1 MTVEVNP
8 SLAVDGIL
16 VAAHDLKA
24 PLCLTRQLALSLG
37 ISQDP
42 ADDQRIKSQLVAVSE
57 RALRQVDDLTKIARL
72 DDGLFAMEPVS
83 VRGVCEAVYRE
94 LDPLFRYEQRRL
106 RFTYTNHSRLAI
118 ANRELLRRVIYNF
131 CTNALHYSTAETESE
146 LSIIDH
152 RNFIR
157 IGVRDFGP
165 ALPTSVWRELKSG
178 GLTRPTRITMR
189 PGSSGLGLYIA
200 SEFARYMHAEL
211 GAIRHRDG
219 TSFFVD
225 LPISRQASLFGV

>member
-1 MTVEVNP
+1 MTVEVSP
-8 SLAVDGIL
+8 SLTVDSIL

-24 PLCLTRQLALSLG
+24 PLCLARQLALSLG
-37 ISQDP
+37 ISKNP
-42 ADDQRIKSQLVAVSE
+42 VDDQRIKSQLVSVSE

-72 DDGLFAMEPVS
+72 EDGLFAMGPVS
-83 VRGVCEAVYRE
+83 VRGVCDAVYRE

-106 RFTYTNHSRLAI
+106 RLTYANRSRLAI
-118 ANRELLRRVIYNF
+118 ANRELLHRVIYNF
-131 CTNALHYSTAETESE
+131 CTNALHYSTLETESE
-146 LSIIDH
+146 LSVV
-152 RNFIR
+152 IR

-165 ALPTSVWRELKSG
+165 ALPTHVWRELKSG
-178 GLTRPTRITMR
+178 GLTRPTRIAMR

-225 LPISRQASLFGV
+225 LPVSQQASLFGV

>member
-1 MTVEVNP
+1 MD
-8 SLAVDGIL
+8 SLL

-37 ISQDP
+37 LSNNP
-42 ADDQRIKSQLVAVSE
+42 VDDQRIKSQLVAVSE
-57 RALRQVDDLTKIARL
+57 RALRQVDDLTKVARL
-72 DDGLFAMEPVS
+72 DDGLFIMEPVS
-83 VRGVCEAVYRE
+83 VRGVCDDVYRE
-94 LDPLFRYEQRRL
+94 LGPLFRHEQRRL
-106 RFTYTNHSRLAI
+106 RLTYNNRSRLAI
-118 ANRELLRRVIYNF
+118 ANRELLHRVVYNF
-131 CTNALHYSTAETESE
+131 CTNALHYSTLDTESE
-146 LSIIDH
+146 LSIAD
-152 RNFIR
+152 RRDFIR

-178 GLTRPTRITMR
+178 GLARPTRIAMR

-225 LPISRQASLFGV
+225 LPISHQASLFGV

>member
-1 MTVEVNP
+1 MT
-8 SLAVDGIL
+8 VDGIL

-37 ISQDP
+37 LSHDP
-42 ADDQRIKSQLVAVSE
+42 VDDQRIRSQLIAVSE
-57 RALRQVDDLTKIARL
+57 RALGQVEDLTKVARL
-72 DDGLFAMEPVS
+72 DDGLFTLEPVG
-83 VRGVCEAVYRE
+83 VRGVCDAVYRE
-94 LDPLFRYEQRRL
+94 LDPLFRYEKRRL
-106 RFTYTNHSRLAI
+106 RLAYANRSRLAV
-118 ANRELLRRVIYNF
+118 ANRDLLHRVIYNF

-146 LSIIDH
+146 LSVVDH
-152 RNFIR
+152 QNFIR

-165 ALPTSVWRELKSG
+165 ALPTSVWRELRSG
-178 GLTRPTRITMR
+178 GLTRPTRIAMR

-225 LPISRQASLFGV
+225 LPISHQTSLFGA

>member
-1 MTVEVNP
+1 MD
-8 SLAVDGIL
+8 SLL

-37 ISQDP
+37 LSNNP
-42 ADDQRIKSQLVAVSE
+42 VDDQRIKSQLVAVSE
-57 RALRQVDDLTKIARL
+57 RALRQVDDLTKVARL

-83 VRGVCEAVYRE
+83 VRGVCDDVYRE
-94 LDPLFRYEQRRL
+94 LGPLFRHEQRRL
-106 RFTYTNHSRLAI
+106 RLTYNNRSRLAI
-118 ANRELLRRVIYNF
+118 ANRELLRRVVYNF
-131 CTNALHYSTAETESE
+131 CTNALHYSTLDTESE
-146 LSIIDH
+146 LSIAD
-152 RNFIR
+152 RRDFIR

-178 GLTRPTRITMR
+178 GLARPTRIAMR

-225 LPISRQASLFGV
+225 LPISHQVSLFGV

>member
-1 MTVEVNP
+1 MTVEVSPN
-8 SLAVDGIL
+8 LTMDGLL

-24 PLCLTRQLALSLG
+24 PLCLARQLALSLG
-37 ISQDP
+37 ISQNP
-42 ADDQRIKSQLVAVSE
+42 ADDQRIKSQLVSVSE
-57 RALRQVDDLTKIARL
+57 RALRQIDDLTKIARL
-72 DDGLFAMEPVS
+72 DDGLFVMEPVS

-94 LDPLFRYEQRRL
+94 LDPLFRYEKRRL
-106 RFTYTNHSRLAI
+106 RLTYSNRSRLAI
-118 ANRELLRRVIYNF
+118 ANRELLHRVIYNF
-131 CTNALHYSTAETESE
+131 CTNALRYSTLETESE
-146 LSIIDH
+146 LSIVD
-152 RNFIR
+152 RRDFIR

-165 ALPTSVWRELKSG
+165 ALPTQVWRELKSG
-178 GLTRPTRITMR
+178 GLTRPTRIAMR

-225 LPISRQASLFGV
+225 LPVSQQTSLFGV